1 MEFIEKHFSSVL
13 STLCVLFLIMALFE
27 FSIYMYGDLD
37 YSNLEYLGSTG
48 NSADIFWAD
57 IMLTGLGA
65 IMDVTVTISAA
76 VGEIVR
82 KNPSVS
88 LRRLIHSGRE
98 IGYDIMGTMINVL
111 LFVLASGMIPMFIL
125 KMNNDISFITI
136 VRYHIPYDICRF
148 LIESI
153 GIVLAIPVSVFYC
166 FSDYENT
173 ITEKGCQRMIIFLA
187 LILIFLVILIG
198 GERGAMSIMTLAG
211 NIVILFFSIM
221 LMSAGFPVLLLI
233 LVAGAGVCYISLFYQ
248 NGNNPKTRAAFLA
261 TLLVMLLLFIPIYII
276 TWRSGSYGLN
286 ELQISEDDFMYY
298 YSTDLHINMLH
309 VGIFVTVFSTLGAVI
324 DTALSVTSSVYEVW
338 THKNSLTAKE
348 LTSSGYQVGKEIKE
362 YGQR

>member
-1 MEFIEKHFSSVL
+1 
-13 STLCVLFLIMALFE
+13 
-27 FSIYMYGDLD
+27 
-37 YSNLEYLGSTG
+37 
-48 NSADIFWAD
+48 
-57 IMLTGLGA
+57 
-65 IMDVTVTISAA
+65 
-76 VGEIVR
+76 
-82 KNPSVS
+82 
-88 LRRLIHSGRE
+88 
-98 IGYDIMGTMINVL
+98 
-111 LFVLASGMIPMFIL
+111 
-125 KMNNDISFITI
+125 
-136 VRYHIPYDICRF
+136 
-148 LIESI
+148 
-153 GIVLAIPVSVFYC
+153 
-166 FSDYENT
+166 
-173 ITEKGCQRMIIFLA
+173 MIIFLA

-221 LMSAGFPVLLLI
+221 LMSAGFPVLPLI
-233 LVAGAGVCYISLFYQ
+233 LVAGGVCYISLFYQ

-261 TLLVMLLLFIPIYII
+261 TLLVMLFLFIPIYII

-348 LTSSGYQVGKEIKE
+348 LTASGYQVGKEIIGTTVNTLLFAYLGGTILLFSYIQTQQYTLE
-362 YGQR
+362 IILNSQFLFQDVAVMLSGAIACLITVPVSIRCIIRQIS